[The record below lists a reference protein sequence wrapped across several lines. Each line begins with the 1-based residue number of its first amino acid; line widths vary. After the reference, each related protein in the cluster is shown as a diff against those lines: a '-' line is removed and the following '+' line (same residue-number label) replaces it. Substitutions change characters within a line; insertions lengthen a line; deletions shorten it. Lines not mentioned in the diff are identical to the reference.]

1 MLLINKQAE
10 RRALIKII
18 VYVIGTILILA
29 SFAVGSFWY
38 VFGSTE
44 NMNKFISGIKNKGA
58 KNDKVYRYPRLEM
71 DGLIKAKLLQQAG
84 AENN

>member
-18 VYVIGTILILA
+18 IYAIGSILLLA
-29 SFAVGSFWY
+29 VFAIGSFWY
-38 VFGSTE
+38 VFGSPD
-44 NMNKFISGIKNKGA
+44 NMKRFMDGLKNKGA
-58 KNDKVYRYPRLEM
+58 ESEKVYHYPRLEM